1 MENNEIMLIYGF
13 SKEDTE
19 EIDKLTKINN
29 LPGCILIE
37 KSMANMTIR
46 DILHGLNLKVF
57 NNIDIPEDKVI
68 LFNNF
73 TDKNLD
79 RSITILKK
87 NLKESPILAV
97 VTPTSIEWTFKN
109 LIEHL
114 IEEREWFKNQK
125 MNK

>member
-1 MENNEIMLIYGF
+1 MIYGF
-13 SKEDTE
+13 SKKDIDK
-19 EIDKLTKINN
+19 IDKLTKANN
-29 LPGCILIE
+29 LPRYILLE

-46 DILHGLNLKVF
+46 DILNGLNLRVF
-57 NNIDIPEDKVI
+57 NNMDIPEDKVI

-79 RSITILKK
+79 KSITILRK

-97 VTPTSIEWTFKN
+97 VTPTSIEWTFKS

-114 IEEREWFKNQK
+114 MEEREWFKSQK
-125 MNK
+125 MK

>member
-1 MENNEIMLIYGF
+1 MENNEVMLIYGF
-13 SKEDTE
+13 SKKDIDK
-19 EIDKLTKINN
+19 IDKLTKANN
-29 LPGCILIE
+29 LPRYILLE

-46 DILHGLNLKVF
+46 DILNGLNLRVF
-57 NNIDIPEDKVI
+57 NNMDIPEDKVI

-79 RSITILKK
+79 KSITILRK

-97 VTPTSIEWTFKN
+97 VTPTSIEWTFKS

-114 IEEREWFKNQK
+114 MEEREWFKSQK
-125 MNK
+125 MK

>member
-1 MENNEIMLIYGF
+1 MENNEAMLIYGF
-13 SKEDTE
+13 SKEDVDK
-19 EIDKLTKINN
+19 IDKIIKVNN
-29 LPGCILIE
+29 LAKHILVE

-46 DILHGLNLKVF
+46 DILDGLNLRVF

-73 TDKNLD
+73 TDKDLNK
-79 RSITILKK
+79 SITILKES
-87 NLKESPILAV
+87 LKESPIFAV
-97 VTPTSIEWTFKN
+97 VTPTSIEWTFKC

-125 MNK
+125 MSK